1 MLRMILL
8 RLPQMLIVVL
18 GVSFLTYSIMFLL
31 PGDVVSYLLG
41 DNYTEEAA
49 EALRQELHLDQPFL
63 VRYFTWLGD
72 FLTGQGGTS
81 LIPPHQEVWDL
92 VWKSL
97 LPTVELLIV
106 AEIFAI
112 VVAVLFAVISVLS
125 RSRVVDRVIQ
135 AIALACNSIPGFVLG
150 LLLIMLFS
158 VQLKLLSPRGWVS
171 PFGPGGSWAE
181 NIGHILFPG
190 IVLGIFTFPV
200 IMRVFRAELVEQL
213 DFEDYVTLARL
224 KGIPGRRVVFNHL
237 LRNSSFGLLTV
248 VGINLARLIGGAV
261 IIEAVFAI
269 PGMGTLIRTS
279 VVSHDTPTALVTV
292 TVIAI
297 FVVVMNLIIDV
308 LYAVLDP
315 RVRDAG

>member
-1 MLRMILL
+1 MLRMIL
-8 RLPQMLIVVL
+8 RRIPQMLIVVL
-18 GVSFLTYSIMFLL
+18 GVSFLTYTIMFVL
-31 PGDVVSYLLG
+31 PGDVVTTLLG

-49 EALRQELHLDQPFL
+49 AELTQKLHLDEPFFP
-63 VRYFTWLGD
+63 RYLTWLGD
-72 FLTGQGGTS
+72 FVTGNGGTS
-81 LIPPHQEVWDL
+81 LIPPHQEVWSL
-92 VWKSL
+92 VWRSL
-97 LPTVELLIV
+97 LPTVELLVV

-112 VVAVLFAVISVLS
+112 LIAVLLAVVSVAS

-135 AIALACNSIPGFVLG
+135 AIALACNSIPGFVMG
-150 LLLIMLFS
+150 LLLIMLFA
-158 VQLKLLSPRGWVS
+158 VQLKLVSPRGWVS
-171 PFGPGGSWAE
+171 PFGPGGDWGE
-181 NIGHILFPG
+181 NIAHIVFPG

-213 DFEDYVTLARL
+213 DNEDYVTLARL
-224 KGIPGRRVVFNHL
+224 KGVPGRRVIFNHV

-269 PGMGTLIRTS
+269 PGIGTLIKDS

-297 FVVVMNLIIDV
+297 FVVVMNLVIDL

>member
-8 RLPQMLIVVL
+8 RIPQMLIVVL
-18 GVSFLTYSIMFLL
+18 GVSFLTYAIMFLL

-41 DNYTEEAA
+41 DDYTEEVAA
-49 EALRQELHLDQPFL
+49 QLRAELHLDQPFL
-63 VRYFTWLGD
+63 VRYFTWLGE

-81 LIPPHQEVWDL
+81 LVPPHQDVWGL

-106 AEIFAI
+106 AQLFAI
-112 VVAVLFAVISVLS
+112 LLAVLLAVISVAS
-125 RSRVVDRVIQ
+125 RSRVVDRTIQ
-135 AIALACNSIPGFVLG
+135 TIALACNSIPGFVMG

-158 VQLKLLSPRGWVS
+158 VQLRLLSPRGWVS

-181 NIGHILFPG
+181 NIAHIVFPG
-190 IVLGIFTFPV
+190 IVLGIFTFPAL
-200 IMRVFRAELVEQL
+200 MRVFRAELVEQL
-213 DFEDYVTLARL
+213 DYEDYVTLARL
-224 KGIPGRRVVFNHL
+224 KGISGRRVVFVHL

-248 VGINLARLIGGAV
+248 VGVNLARLVGGAV
-261 IIEAVFAI
+261 IIEAVFSI
-269 PGMGTLIRTS
+269 PGIGTLIRQS

-297 FVVVMNLIIDV
+297 AVVLMNLVVDI

-315 RVRDAG
+315 RVRDAA

>member
-1 MLRMILL
+1 MLRMILR
-8 RLPQMLIVVL
+8 RLPQMVVVVL
-18 GVSFLTYSIMFLL
+18 GVSFLTYAIMFLL

-49 EALRQELHLDQPFL
+49 AQLRLELHLDQPFFL
-63 VRYFTWLGD
+63 RYLTWLGE

-106 AEIFAI
+106 AEVFAI
-112 VVAVLFAVISVLS
+112 LIAVLLAVVSVAS
-125 RSRVVDRVIQ
+125 RSQVVDRVIQ
-135 AIALACNSIPGFVLG
+135 TVALACNSIPGFVMG
-150 LLLIMLFS
+150 LLLIMIFS
-158 VQLKLLSPRGWVS
+158 VQLKLLSPRGWIS
-171 PFGPGGSWAE
+171 PFGPGGSWVE
-181 NIGHILFPG
+181 NISHIIFPG
-190 IVLGIFTFPV
+190 IVLGIFTFPAL
-200 IMRVFRAELVEQL
+200 MRVFRAELVEQL
-213 DFEDYVTLARL
+213 DYEDYVTLARL
-224 KGIPGRRVVFNHL
+224 KGISGRRVVFSHL

-248 VGINLARLIGGAV
+248 VGVNLARLIGGAV

-269 PGMGTLIRTS
+269 PGIGTLIRLS

-297 FVVVMNLIIDV
+297 AVVVMNLVVDI

-315 RVRDAG
+315 RVRDSG